1 MRGEPVIIEFTSIHG
16 KKLALKSTMILEMWE
31 GADGN
36 AGIVLDLL
44 DKPTVWLKDS
54 YKDAFEKWKDTQP

>member
-1 MRGEPVIIEFTSIHG
+1 MKKDWVVLEFETIHG
-16 KKLALKSTMILEMWE
+16 RKLSMRSDLILEVFE

-54 YKDAFEKWKDTQP
+54 YAFVLNKWKDTE